1 MTATDWEKVE
11 NKLSYPFGR
20 VKLRIDGHDVV
31 IMVEREGPK
40 SLKYVLAVYVDGF
53 IKGEWI
59 TNDCEIR
66 RKFYYK
72 STRSLLTAKIKNSP
86 EYIRMKKAQKEALEK
101 KYQYETFNPYF
112 TSFKT
117 LKAHFIKNNDSI
129 ELVDNI

>member
-1 MTATDWEKVE
+1 MAATDWEKVE

-20 VKLRIDGHDVV
+20 VKFRIDGHDVV
-31 IMVEREGPK
+31 IMVEQEGPK
-40 SLKYVLAVYVDGF
+40 SLKFVLAVYVDGY
-53 IKGEWI
+53 IKGEWL

-66 RKFYYK
+66 RKYYCK
-72 STRSLLTAKIKNSP
+72 RTKSLLTKDFRKSP
-86 EYIRMKKAQKEALEK
+86 EFKRMKKNEQEEWIK
-101 KYQYETFNPYF
+101 KYTYEYYSPYF

>member
-11 NKLSYPFGR
+11 NELSYPFGR
-20 VKLRIDGHDVV
+20 VKLRIDSHDVV
-31 IMVEREGPK
+31 IRVEQEGPR
-40 SLKYVLAVYVDGF
+40 SLKYVLAVYVDGH

-66 RKFYYK
+66 RKFYRK
-72 STRSLLTAKIKNSP
+72 RTKSLLTKDFRKSP
-86 EYIRMKKAQKEALEK
+86 VFKRMKKNEQEEWIK
-101 KYQYETFNPYF
+101 KYTYEYYSPYF

-129 ELVDNI
+129 ELIDNI

>member
-11 NKLSYPFGR
+11 NKLSYPFGV
-20 VKLRIDGHDVV
+20 VKLRIDGHTINV
-31 IMVEREGPK
+31 MVEKEGSK
-40 SLKYVLAVYVDGF
+40 SLKYVLAVYVDGY

-72 STRSLLTAKIKNSP
+72 RTKSLLTKDFRKSSVFK
-86 EYIRMKKAQKEALEK
+86 RMKKKEQEEWIEK
-101 KYQYETFNPYF
+101 YRYEYYSPYF
-112 TSFKT
+112 SSFKT
-117 LKAHFIKNNDSI
+117 LKAHFTKNNNSI